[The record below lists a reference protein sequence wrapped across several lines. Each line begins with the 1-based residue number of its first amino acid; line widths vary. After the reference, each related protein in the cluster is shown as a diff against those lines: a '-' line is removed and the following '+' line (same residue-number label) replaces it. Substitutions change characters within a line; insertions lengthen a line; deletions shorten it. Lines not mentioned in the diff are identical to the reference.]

1 MLTNAEFHKRFAN
14 TYVSFRPAGNGLN
27 HEAVG
32 LPKRNRGIERSA
44 LVAATILTSKS
55 VVHLHHNQGRH
66 LARIKDRRLLFGDEY
81 IQSRCASCSRTL
93 FLEAKPNK
101 REPSWRGFS
110 FRDWARP
117 LNLATTSTQP
127 SPFNFNVCVTVR

>member
-66 LARIKDRRLLFGDEY
+66 LARIKIVAY
-81 IQSRCASCSRTL
+81 C
-93 FLEAKPNK
+93 
-101 REPSWRGFS
+101 
-110 FRDWARP
+110 
-117 LNLATTSTQP
+117 LATNIYKVGAP
-127 SPFNFNVCVTVR
+127 LAHGRFF